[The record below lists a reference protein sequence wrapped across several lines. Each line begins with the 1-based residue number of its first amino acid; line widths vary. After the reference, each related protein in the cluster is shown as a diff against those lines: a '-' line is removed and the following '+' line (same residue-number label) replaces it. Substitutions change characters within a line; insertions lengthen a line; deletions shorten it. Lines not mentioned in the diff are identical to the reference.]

1 MSLADTLKSDMKDA
15 MRAKDKDRLGVI
27 RMLMAAVKQIE
38 VDKRITLDDGQILS
52 VVEKLVKQRKEAAKQ
67 FIAGNR
73 PELAAKEEAEITVL
87 NGYLPEPLADSELDS
102 IISAA
107 INEAGAASMKDMGK
121 VMGLVKAKVA
131 GRADMG
137 SVSGKIKAL
146 LSPG

>member
-27 RMLMAAVKQIE
+27 RMLMAAIKQVE

-73 PELAAKEEAEITVL
+73 PELAAKEEAEIAVL
-87 NGYLPEPLADSELDS
+87 NDYLPEQMADSELDEV
-102 IISAA
+102 ITAA
-107 INEAGAASMKDMGK
+107 IAETGAASMKDMGK
-121 VMGLVKAKVA
+121 VMGIVKAKVA

-146 LSPG
+146 LSQS